1 MTDQVTT
8 SLAQAKVLVMQG
20 QKGETGPQGPKGDT
34 GATGAT
40 GPQGPKGD
48 TGATGP
54 AGATGATGAD
64 GVSPAVTITSIT
76 GGHRVNITDK
86 THPSGQN
93 FDVMDGEDY
102 AVTNILLY
110 YNSSTD
116 TYTSNMSATQLH
128 DALPDAV
135 LQAPNGRLTLDFYSL
150 DQTGAYAKAVF
161 IDEDPED
168 GSSVVWT
175 LLAADSSA
183 VVAVTREEYS
193 SGNLPDY
200 THATTGQVL
209 GITTQGP
216 RWVTNVPG
224 QGAALRLLYDGVFDQ
239 SDPDLMLQA
248 NIYGLD
254 NARSITGALTSGQ
267 IGSAVLIDVSSAND
281 VKAYELYAYNFVN
294 DIVVFA
300 RTEDALIRTA
310 TLSGS
315 TKTAPVFGTI
325 PLAGSLPT
333 VTASD
338 NGKVLKVV
346 NGKWTAVAE

>member
-1 MTDQVTT
+1 MADQVTT
-8 SLAQAKVLVMQG
+8 SLEQAKILVMQG
-20 QKGETGPQGPKGDT
+20 MKGDTGPAGPKGDT

-40 GPQGPKGD
+40 GPQGPQGD

-54 AGATGATGAD
+54 TGATGED
-64 GVSPAVTITSIT
+64 GYSPVVTITNIT
-76 GGHRVNITDK
+76 GGHRVTITDK

-102 AVTNILLY
+102 AATNILLY
-110 YNSSTD
+110 YHSSTD

-183 VVAVTREEYS
+183 VVTVTREEYS

-209 GITTQGP
+209 GITAQGP
-216 RWVTNVPG
+216 RWVTNVPS
-224 QGAALRLLYDGVFDQ
+224 QGAALRLLYDSAFPG
-239 SDPDLMLQA
+239 DPDLELMT

-267 IGSAVLIDVSSAND
+267 IGSAVLIDVSSPND
-281 VKAYELYAYNFVN
+281 VKVYELYAYNFVN
-294 DIVVFA
+294 DVVVFA

-325 PLAGSLPT
+325 PLVGGLPT
-333 VTASD
+333 VTAAD

-346 NGKWTAVAE
+346 NGQWAAVAE